1 MLPDSS
7 ELIARRLGEQRLVLY
22 ALRGVPATVTD
33 LRNHDCVTGWRHGH
47 RPAWLL
53 KNEQG
58 EIEPQ
63 EIRSRHELT
72 DGDALLHACL
82 VGSGLAQLPT

>member
-58 EIEPQ
+58 KLNRK
-63 EIRSRHELT
+63 RS
-72 DGDALLHACL
+72 DPDM
-82 VGSGLAQLPT
+82 S